1 MNLVSVAPQRAD
13 LSAEPG
19 LLGRPLT
26 PIEAALLRMLD
37 TADAIEAGRLPA
49 HLDEPP
55 ASAAAPADAAPAAI
69 SAPVSDDDGPS
80 WVARVRNVVMVWTVV
95 AALGVVGF
103 EVAPGPARP
112 RLAPAPPAGAH
123 PAGAHPAGAHP
134 AVFR

>member
-13 LSAEPG
+13 LPAEPG

-49 HLDEPP
+49 HLSEPP
-55 ASAAAPADAAPAAI
+55 AVDAVTAVPAPAAVPA
-69 SAPVSDDDGPS
+69 SEDNGPS
-80 WVARVRNVVMVWTVV
+80 WVARVRNIVVVWTVV
-95 AALGVVGF
+95 AALGAVAF

-112 RLAPAPPAGAH
+112 RLAPAPPARAH
-123 PAGAHPAGAHP
+123 TT
-134 AVFR
+134 VFR